1 MSTTP
6 KDFKDFA
13 TYLNDAINHN
23 FLLVVLITS
32 QTQGKLKTENL
43 PFGVGKTTLMLWLM
57 YYMNGGIAENAYEP
71 NNPAW
76 ETVFTKLCGNPYDIV
91 LLLEPGTQRTKCA
104 GWDAVQMTAPAEQ
117 GVPKVIRKLSSYVS
131 DTRPELA
138 CLIMT
143 ASNMNAISAPLRK
156 LVVFE
161 IIIAERGK
169 YEIQKIKYHKNFEQP
184 LQDLCKIDYLE
195 EGTYPKLP
203 DKISDRYEIWRKNSK
218 AKIYPNLLADC
229 ESYMKLQNQQTVINE
244 QGITGSVIKIGNS
257 GYAVRLPKGVGEKY
271 HHQLVKMNVTSP
283 EDEQPPPN
291 LTEES

>member
-1 MSTTP
+1 MTNP

-13 TYLNDAINHN
+13 TYLNDAINKN

-57 YYMNGGIAENAYEP
+57 YYMNGGTAETAYEP

-76 ETVFTKLCGNPYDIV
+76 DTVFQKLCGNPYDVV
-91 LLLEPGTQRTKCA
+91 LLLEPGTKRTKAA

-117 GVPKVIRKLSSYVS
+117 GVPKVIRKLSSYLS

-184 LQDLCKIDYLE
+184 LQDLCRIEYLE

-203 DKISDRYEIWRKNSK
+203 DEIADRYETWRKGSK
-218 AKIYPNLLADC
+218 AKIYPTLLADC
-229 ESYMKLQNQQTVINE
+229 ETYMKLQNQEAAIAEQTIK
-244 QGITGSVIKIGNS
+244 GSVIKIGNS
-257 GYAVRLPKGVGEKY
+257 GYAVRLPKGIGEKY
-271 HHQLVKMNVTSP
+271 HRQIVKMSVASP
-283 EDEQPPPN
+283 EDEQSNPIE
-291 LTEES
+291 TEES